1 LLCEDV
7 AVKGLP
13 LQRAE
18 NRHLQRAKEEI
29 SLLTGSH
36 GWEVLPRLHSATFSL
51 GLDKNG
57 MDALA

>member
-1 LLCEDV
+1 M
-7 AVKGLP
+7 KGLP

-18 NRHLQRAKEEI
+18 NRHLQRAKEEV
-29 SLLTGSH
+29 SLLAGSH
-36 GWEVLPRLHSATFSL
+36 GWEVLSRVHSATFSL